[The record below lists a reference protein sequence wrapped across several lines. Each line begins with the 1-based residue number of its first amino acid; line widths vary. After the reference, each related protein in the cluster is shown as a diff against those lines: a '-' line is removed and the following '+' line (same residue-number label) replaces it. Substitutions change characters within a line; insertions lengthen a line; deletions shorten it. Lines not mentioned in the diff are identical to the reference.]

1 MQYMLL
7 IHDDPSAWAGMSEE
21 QVNAVMGEYFAYSA
35 AIRDEGIFV
44 DGQPLQGADAAHTV
58 RVRNGERIV
67 ADGPFAE
74 TKEIVG
80 GYYVVDCATLDQ
92 ALDAAARIPE
102 RALRHRRGASRRAD
116 VSTPPPLQREA
127 IGWLYREWFGR
138 AVGVLARSVGDLDLA
153 EEVVQDAFATAV
165 ERWPRDGLPDDPGA
179 WIIRTARNRAIDR
192 LRRRRMATERERQ
205 AVELEALR
213 RAIEPERDSS
223 IPDERLGLMFACCHP
238 SLAPEASVALTLRL
252 VGGLTV
258 EEIARALLSTPPAI
272 AQRLVRAK
280 RTLREGRVSVDVPP
294 DYELPERLGA
304 VLAVVYLVFNEGYS
318 ATAGEQPVRAELC
331 AEAIRLARVLAR
343 LMPDETEARAL
354 LALCLTTDAR
364 RAARY
369 DSAGRYVT
377 LEEHDRSLYDAA
389 AVAEADALVRGALT
403 RRPWPVRAPGR
414 DRVAALAGA
423 DVRRHRLGADRCRS
437 MRCWRARTRRR

>member
-1 MQYMLL
+1 
-7 IHDDPSAWAGMSEE
+7 
-21 QVNAVMGEYFAYSA
+21 
-35 AIRDEGIFV
+35 
-44 DGQPLQGADAAHTV
+44 
-58 RVRNGERIV
+58 
-67 ADGPFAE
+67 
-74 TKEIVG
+74 
-80 GYYVVDCATLDQ
+80 
-92 ALDAAARIPE
+92 
-102 RALRHRRGASRRAD
+102 

-223 IPDERLGLMFACCHP
+223 IRDERLGLMFACCHP

-252 VGGLTV
+252 VAGLTV

-272 AQRLVRAK
+272 SQRLVRAK

-318 ATAGEQPVRAELC
+318 ATAGEQPVRGELC

-354 LALCLTTDAR
+354 LALCLATDAR

-369 DSAGRYVT
+369 DGAGRYVT
-377 LEEHDRSLYDAA
+377 LEEQDRSLYDAA
-389 AVAEADALVRGALT
+389 SIAEADSLVRSALAEGPGPYALQAAVASLHSLAPT
-403 RRPWPVRAPGR
+403 YADTDWEQIAAVYTLLARSDPSPVIALNRAMAVSFAEDPERALPLLEALAGQL
-414 DRVAALAGA
+414 DGYAPFHAALA
-423 DVRRHRLGADRCRS
+423 DVQRRLGDVPAARS
-437 MRCWRARTRRR
+437 AYERALELTDNPGESAFLRRRLGEVG

>member
-1 MQYMLL
+1 
-7 IHDDPSAWAGMSEE
+7 
-21 QVNAVMGEYFAYSA
+21 
-35 AIRDEGIFV
+35 
-44 DGQPLQGADAAHTV
+44 
-58 RVRNGERIV
+58 
-67 ADGPFAE
+67 
-74 TKEIVG
+74 
-80 GYYVVDCATLDQ
+80 
-92 ALDAAARIPE
+92 
-102 RALRHRRGASRRAD
+102 
-116 VSTPPPLQREA
+116 VSKPPPLQREA

-272 AQRLVRAK
+272 SQRLVRAK

-304 VLAVVYLVFNEGYS
+304 VLAVVYLVYNEGYS
-318 ATAGEQPVRAELC
+318 ATSGEQPVRAELC
-331 AEAIRLARVLAR
+331 AEAIRLARVLAG

-354 LALCLTTDAR
+354 LALCLATDAR

-377 LEEHDRSLYDAA
+377 LEEQDRSLYDAA
-389 AVAEADALVRGALT
+389 AIAEADSLVRGALT
-403 RRPWPVRAPGR
+403 EGPGPYALQAAIASLHSMAPTYADTDWEQIAAVYTLLARSDPSPVIALNRAMAVSFAEDPERALPLLEALAGQL
-414 DRVAALAGA
+414 DGYAPFHAALA
-423 DVRRHRLGADRCRS
+423 DVQRRVGDVPAARSSYERALEVTDNPGERAFLRRRLGEVG
-437 MRCWRARTRRR
+437 

>member
-1 MQYMLL
+1 M
-7 IHDDPSAWAGMSEE
+7 
-21 QVNAVMGEYFAYSA
+21 
-35 AIRDEGIFV
+35 
-44 DGQPLQGADAAHTV
+44 
-58 RVRNGERIV
+58 
-67 ADGPFAE
+67 
-74 TKEIVG
+74 
-80 GYYVVDCATLDQ
+80 
-92 ALDAAARIPE
+92 
-102 RALRHRRGASRRAD
+102 
-116 VSTPPPLQREA
+116 STPPPLQREA

-272 AQRLVRAK
+272 SQRLVRAK

-354 LALCLTTDAR
+354 LALCLATDAR

-377 LEEHDRSLYDAA
+377 LEEQDRSLYDAA
-389 AVAEADALVRGALT
+389 AIAEADSLVRGALT
-403 RRPWPVRAPGR
+403 EGPGPYALQAAVASLHSMAPTYVDTDWEQIAAVYALLARSDPSPVIALNRAMAVSFAEDPASALPLLEALAGQL
-414 DRVAALAGA
+414 DGYAPFHAALA
-423 DVRRHRLGADRCRS
+423 DVQRRLGDAPAARS
-437 MRCWRARTRRR
+437 AYERALEVTDNPGESAFLRRRLGEVG

>member
-1 MQYMLL
+1 
-7 IHDDPSAWAGMSEE
+7 
-21 QVNAVMGEYFAYSA
+21 
-35 AIRDEGIFV
+35 
-44 DGQPLQGADAAHTV
+44 
-58 RVRNGERIV
+58 
-67 ADGPFAE
+67 
-74 TKEIVG
+74 
-80 GYYVVDCATLDQ
+80 
-92 ALDAAARIPE
+92 
-102 RALRHRRGASRRAD
+102 

-223 IPDERLGLMFACCHP
+223 IRDERLGLMFACCHP

-252 VGGLTV
+252 VAGLTV

-272 AQRLVRAK
+272 SQRLVRAK

-318 ATAGEQPVRAELC
+318 ATAGEQPVRGELC

-354 LALCLTTDAR
+354 LALCLATDAR

-369 DSAGRYVT
+369 DGAGRYVT
-377 LEEHDRSLYDAA
+377 LEEQDRSLYDAA
-389 AVAEADALVRGALT
+389 SIAEADSLVRSALAEGPGPYALQAAVASLHSLAPT
-403 RRPWPVRAPGR
+403 YADTDWEQIAAVYALLARSDPSPVIALNRAMAISFAEDPERALSLLEALAGQL
-414 DRVAALAGA
+414 DGYAPFHAALA
-423 DVRRHRLGADRCRS
+423 DVQRRLGDMPAARS
-437 MRCWRARTRRR
+437 AYERALELTDNPGESAFLRRRLGEVG

>member
-1 MQYMLL
+1 M
-7 IHDDPSAWAGMSEE
+7 
-21 QVNAVMGEYFAYSA
+21 
-35 AIRDEGIFV
+35 
-44 DGQPLQGADAAHTV
+44 
-58 RVRNGERIV
+58 
-67 ADGPFAE
+67 
-74 TKEIVG
+74 
-80 GYYVVDCATLDQ
+80 
-92 ALDAAARIPE
+92 
-102 RALRHRRGASRRAD
+102 
-116 VSTPPPLQREA
+116 STPPPLQREA

-272 AQRLVRAK
+272 SQRLVRAK

-354 LALCLTTDAR
+354 LALCLATDAR

-377 LEEHDRSLYDAA
+377 LEEQDRSLYDAA
-389 AVAEADALVRGALT
+389 AIAEAD
-403 RRPWPVRAPGR
+403 
-414 DRVAALAGA
+414 
-423 DVRRHRLGADRCRS
+423 
-437 MRCWRARTRRR
+437 

>member
-1 MQYMLL
+1 
-7 IHDDPSAWAGMSEE
+7 
-21 QVNAVMGEYFAYSA
+21 
-35 AIRDEGIFV
+35 
-44 DGQPLQGADAAHTV
+44 
-58 RVRNGERIV
+58 
-67 ADGPFAE
+67 
-74 TKEIVG
+74 
-80 GYYVVDCATLDQ
+80 
-92 ALDAAARIPE
+92 
-102 RALRHRRGASRRAD
+102 

-192 LRRRRMATERERQ
+192 LRRRRLAGERERQ
-205 AVELEALR
+205 AVELEAMR

-258 EEIARALLSTPPAI
+258 EEIARALLAEPPAI

-280 RTLREGRVSVDVPP
+280 RTLREGRVSVNIPP
-294 DYELPERLGA
+294 DHELPERLGA

-318 ATAGEQPVRAELC
+318 ATAGERPVRAELC
-331 AEAIRLARVLAR
+331 SEAIRLARVLTR
-343 LMPDETEARAL
+343 LMPDETEARGL

-364 RAARY
+364 RRARY
-369 DSAGRYVT
+369 DAEGRYVT
-377 LEEHDRSLYDAA
+377 LEEHERSLYDAA
-389 AVAEADALVRGALT
+389 AVAEADELVRGTLAQGPGPYALQAAISSLHSLAPAYAET
-403 RRPWPVRAPGR
+403 DWEQIAALYTLLARSDPSPVVALNRA
-414 DRVAALAGA
+414 VAVSFADGPESALPLLEALAGRLDGYAPLHAACA
-423 DVRRHRLGADRCRS
+423 DVQRRCGDEDAARAAYERALELTANEGERAFLAGRLAELGDGS
-437 MRCWRARTRRR
+437 

>member
-1 MQYMLL
+1 
-7 IHDDPSAWAGMSEE
+7 
-21 QVNAVMGEYFAYSA
+21 
-35 AIRDEGIFV
+35 
-44 DGQPLQGADAAHTV
+44 
-58 RVRNGERIV
+58 
-67 ADGPFAE
+67 
-74 TKEIVG
+74 
-80 GYYVVDCATLDQ
+80 
-92 ALDAAARIPE
+92 
-102 RALRHRRGASRRAD
+102 

-138 AVGVLARSVGDLDLA
+138 AVGVLARSIGDLDLA

-272 AQRLVRAK
+272 SQRLVRAK
-280 RTLREGRVSVDVPP
+280 RTLREVRASVDVPP

-304 VLAVVYLVFNEGYS
+304 VLAVVYLIFNEGYS

-331 AEAIRLARVLAR
+331 AEGVRLARVLAR
-343 LMPDETEARAL
+343 LMPDETEARGL
-354 LALCLTTDAR
+354 LALCLATDAR
-364 RAARY
+364 RSARY
-369 DSAGRYVT
+369 DAGGGYVS
-377 LEEHDRSLYDAA
+377 LEDHDRSLYDAA
-389 AVAEADALVRGALT
+389 QTAEADELVRGTLAQGPGPYALQAAIASLHSLAPT
-403 RRPWPVRAPGR
+403 FADTDWDQIVALYDLLARSDPSPVIALNRA
-414 DRVAALAGA
+414 VAVSFAEDPESALPLLEALAGQFDAYASFHAAHA
-423 DVRRHRLGADRCRS
+423 DVQRRLGNVPAARS
-437 MRCWRARTRRR
+437 AYERALALTENPGERAFLERRRADIFS

>member
-1 MQYMLL
+1 M
-7 IHDDPSAWAGMSEE
+7 
-21 QVNAVMGEYFAYSA
+21 
-35 AIRDEGIFV
+35 
-44 DGQPLQGADAAHTV
+44 
-58 RVRNGERIV
+58 
-67 ADGPFAE
+67 
-74 TKEIVG
+74 
-80 GYYVVDCATLDQ
+80 
-92 ALDAAARIPE
+92 
-102 RALRHRRGASRRAD
+102 
-116 VSTPPPLQREA
+116 STPPPLQREA

-223 IPDERLGLMFACCHP
+223 IRDERLGLMFACCHP

-252 VGGLTV
+252 VAGLTV

-272 AQRLVRAK
+272 SQRLVRAK

-318 ATAGEQPVRAELC
+318 ATAGEQPVRGELC

-354 LALCLTTDAR
+354 LALCLATDAR

-369 DSAGRYVT
+369 DGAGRYVT
-377 LEEHDRSLYDAA
+377 LEEQDRSLYDAA
-389 AVAEADALVRGALT
+389 SIAEADSLVRSALAEGPGPYALQAAVASLHSLAPT
-403 RRPWPVRAPGR
+403 YADTDWEQIAAVYALLARSDPSPVIALNRAMAVSFAEDPERALSLLEALAGQL
-414 DRVAALAGA
+414 DGYAPFHAALA
-423 DVRRHRLGADRCRS
+423 DVQRRLGDVPAARS
-437 MRCWRARTRRR
+437 AYERALELTDNPGESAFLRRRLGEVG

>member
-1 MQYMLL
+1 
-7 IHDDPSAWAGMSEE
+7 
-21 QVNAVMGEYFAYSA
+21 
-35 AIRDEGIFV
+35 
-44 DGQPLQGADAAHTV
+44 
-58 RVRNGERIV
+58 
-67 ADGPFAE
+67 
-74 TKEIVG
+74 
-80 GYYVVDCATLDQ
+80 
-92 ALDAAARIPE
+92 
-102 RALRHRRGASRRAD
+102 
-116 VSTPPPLQREA
+116 VSTPPPLEREA

-192 LRRRRMATERERQ
+192 LRRRRLAAERERQ

-238 SLAPEASVALTLRL
+238 SLALEAGVALTLRL

-258 EEIARALLSTPPAI
+258 EEVARALLSTPQAI

-280 RTLREGRVSVDVPP
+280 RTLREGRVSMDVPP
-294 DYELPERLGA
+294 DHELPERLGA

-318 ATAGEQPVRAELC
+318 ATAGEEPIRAELC
-331 AEAIRLARVLAR
+331 GEAIRLARVLVR
-343 LMPDETEARAL
+343 LMPDETEARGL

-369 DSAGRYVT
+369 DAAGSYVT
-377 LEEHDRSLYDAA
+377 LEEHDRLLYDAA
-389 AVAEADALVRGALT
+389 AVAEADALVRGTLAQGPGPYALQAAISSLHSLAPAYT
-403 RRPWPVRAPGR
+403 GTDWEQIAALYALLARSDPSPVIALNRAVAVSFAEGPESALPLL
-414 DRVAALAGA
+414 AALAGQLA
-423 DVRRHRLGADRCRS
+423 DYAPFHAACADLRRRLGDESAA
-437 MRCWRARTRRR
+437 RAAYERALELTGNPGERAFLARRLAGLA

>member
-1 MQYMLL
+1 
-7 IHDDPSAWAGMSEE
+7 
-21 QVNAVMGEYFAYSA
+21 
-35 AIRDEGIFV
+35 
-44 DGQPLQGADAAHTV
+44 
-58 RVRNGERIV
+58 
-67 ADGPFAE
+67 
-74 TKEIVG
+74 
-80 GYYVVDCATLDQ
+80 
-92 ALDAAARIPE
+92 
-102 RALRHRRGASRRAD
+102 

-272 AQRLVRAK
+272 SQRLVRAK

-318 ATAGEQPVRAELC
+318 ATAGEQAVRAELC

-354 LALCLTTDAR
+354 LALCLATDAR

-377 LEEHDRSLYDAA
+377 LEEQDRSLYDAA
-389 AVAEADALVRGALT
+389 AIAEADSLVRGALT
-403 RRPWPVRAPGR
+403 EGPGPYALQAAVASLHSMAPTYADTDWEQIAAVYGLLARSDPSPVIALNRAMAISFAEDPASALPLLEALAGQL
-414 DRVAALAGA
+414 DGYAPFHAALA
-423 DVRRHRLGADRCRS
+423 DVQRRLGNAPAARS
-437 MRCWRARTRRR
+437 AYERALEATDNPGESAFLRRRLGEVG

>member
-1 MQYMLL
+1 
-7 IHDDPSAWAGMSEE
+7 MS
-21 QVNAVMGEYFAYSA
+21 
-35 AIRDEGIFV
+35 
-44 DGQPLQGADAAHTV
+44 T
-58 RVRNGERIV
+58 
-67 ADGPFAE
+67 
-74 TKEIVG
+74 
-80 GYYVVDCATLDQ
+80 
-92 ALDAAARIPE
+92 
-102 RALRHRRGASRRAD
+102 
-116 VSTPPPLQREA
+116 PPLQREA

-138 AVGVLARSVGDLDLA
+138 AVGVLARSVGDLDFA

-192 LRRRRMATERERQ
+192 LRRRRIATERERQ

-213 RAIEPERDSS
+213 RAVEPERDSS

-238 SLAPEASVALTLRL
+238 LLAAEASVALTLRL

-280 RTLREGRVSVDVPP
+280 RTLREGRVSVDVPS

-318 ATAGEQPVRAELC
+318 ATAGEQPMRGELC
-331 AEAIRLARVLAR
+331 SEAIRLARVLAR

-354 LALCLTTDAR
+354 LALCLATDAR

-377 LEEHDRSLYDAA
+377 LEDQDRSLYDAA
-389 AVAEADALVRGALT
+389 AIAEADLLVRGALT
-403 RRPWPVRAPGR
+403 EGPGPYALQAAVASLHSMAPTYADTDWEQIAAVYALLARSDPSPVIALNRAMAVSFAEDPEQALPLLEALAGQL
-414 DRVAALAGA
+414 DGYAPFHAALA
-423 DVRRHRLGADRCRS
+423 DVQRRLGDAPAAR
-437 MRCWRARTRRR
+437 RAYERALEVTDNPGEREFLERRRAELG